1 MSVDFLWNLGH
12 KNMRSLKRV
21 YATVAFKTPA
31 EARQKRLHF
40 LENMA
45 SVDEKQLILDKNR
58 VKWQK

>member
-1 MSVDFLWNLGH
+1 MSVDFLWNLSH

-40 LENMA
+40 F
-45 SVDEKQLILDKNR
+45 KNFSTLL
-58 VKWQK
+58 VQFFLAMFYFSFVL